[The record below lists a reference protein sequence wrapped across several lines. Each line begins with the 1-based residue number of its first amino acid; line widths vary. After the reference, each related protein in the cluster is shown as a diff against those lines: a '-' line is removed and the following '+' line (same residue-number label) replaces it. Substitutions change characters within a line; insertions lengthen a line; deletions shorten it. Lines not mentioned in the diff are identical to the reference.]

1 MESNFTV
8 IHPTAT
14 CTNYGR
20 EDNHPLGSH
29 TRDCDCCQDFRGRE
43 RSKLK
48 MHPGATAQDD
58 VAEQIRQAHEEV
70 TALKEFRKAAT
81 VLDPNDP
88 FDKVVINMVSMNRKK
103 RRDYAADSDPFSN
116 FRDTARNM
124 ALEGF
129 SATEAAYALLLT
141 KISRLRSLRANGR
154 MENTANESVLDTYLD
169 LAVYSVIVL
178 ALVNEQEQASGPQQ
192 SER

>member
-1 MESNFTV
+1 MPLTSCFK
-8 IHPTAT
+8 HPENHDPECAECALTLRYR
-14 CTNYGR
+14 YG
-20 EDNHPLGSH
+20 S
-29 TRDCDCCQDFRGRE
+29 
-43 RSKLK
+43 
-48 MHPGATAQDD
+48 
-58 VAEQIRQAHEEV
+58 VA
-70 TALKEFRKAAT
+70 AARPEYLT
-81 VLDPNDP
+81 LDPNDP
-88 FDKVVINMVSMNRKK
+88 FDKVVINTVSMNRKK

-154 MENTANESVLDTYLD
+154 MEDTANESVLDTYLD

-178 ALVNEQEQASGPQQ
+178 ALVTEQEQASGPQQ

>member
-8 IHPTAT
+8 IHLTAT

-29 TRDCDCCQDFRGRE
+29 TRDCDCCQDFQVRE
-43 RSKLK
+43 R
-48 MHPGATAQDD
+48 
-58 VAEQIRQAHEEV
+58 
-70 TALKEFRKAAT
+70 RKAAT

-103 RRDYAADSDPFSN
+103 RRGYAADSDPFSN

-129 SATEAAYALLLT
+129 TATEAAYALLLT
-141 KISRLRSLRANGR
+141 KISRLRSLRANRR
-154 MENTANESVLDTYLD
+154 MEDTANESVLDTYLD

-178 ALVNEQEQASGPQQ
+178 ALVEEQTK
-192 SER
+192 